1 MAQYAVVAKLF
12 GYVFAPRPPDAIEL
26 AFDAQVYGLSAVQ
39 SGRWYRFPSSED
51 RGGLGLNPLR
61 RALSEALIMMRD
73 PANAVIIISAG
84 EKAVSASRSVVLSE
98 TLPAISSGRWIT
110 EPVSGARIIFE
121 DFLQF
126 KSISKQVLTRIINRE
141 ELIKPVFNPLIP
153 TTVQLATADR
163 SSILSATR
171 ETNPIFFRKSTL
183 TSGRNS
189 RTVRWTLLDP
199 MPGEVD
205 RLLPR
210 GPPEPGIRCV
220 FVIELLSPRPARANV
235 RQAARAELWKLA
247 FDMALSDLAELGAS
261 GGLAYDVS
269 FNKFGLRL
277 SFLGI
282 RQTLPSYTRR
292 IARIL
297 AVLQSELLDGPET
310 LPGEIAS
317 SAISMVFKAPGL
329 SPARRRLIISN
340 LRSSTAYEVSSEG
353 ISFLRS
359 VTGVIAF
366 GDGLPSSTF
375 MGLVGDVQDI
385 LKNSV
390 GNGIPNPST
399 NTVNPSVAD
408 LLYKPTW
415 KPRYAS
421 SCSVS
426 GASLISDACGR
437 IPR

>member
-26 AFDAQVYGLSAVQ
+26 AFDAQVHGLSAVQ
-39 SGRWYRFPSSED
+39 SGRWYRFPSSDD

-61 RALSEALIMMRD
+61 RSLSETLIMMSN
-73 PANAVIIISAG
+73 PANAVMIITAG
-84 EKAVSASRSVVLSE
+84 EKTASASRSAVLSE
-98 TLPAISSGRWIT
+98 TLPPLSSGRWIT

-141 ELIKPVFNPLIP
+141 ELIKPLFNPLIP
-153 TTVQLATADR
+153 TTLLLATAERSSTQLATRDSSSMLNER
-163 SSILSATR
+163 SD
-171 ETNPIFFRKSTL
+171 L
-183 TSGRNS
+183 TTGRNS
-189 RTVRWTLLDP
+189 RTVRWKLLDP

-220 FVIELLSPRPARANV
+220 FVMEFLSPRPARANV

-247 FDMALSDLAELGAS
+247 FEMALSDLAELGAS
-261 GGLAYDVS
+261 GGLAYEVS

-282 RQTLPSYTRR
+282 RQTIPSYTRR
-292 IARIL
+292 IARVL
-297 AVLQSELLDGPET
+297 AGLHNELLDGPET
-310 LPGEIAS
+310 LPREITS
-317 SAISMVFKAPGL
+317 SAISTASKVPGL
-329 SPARRRLIISN
+329 SPARRRLLISN
-340 LRSSTAYEVSSEG
+340 LRSSTAYEAASEG
-353 ISFLRS
+353 LSFLRS

-366 GDGLPSSTF
+366 GDGLSRSSL

-385 LKNSV
+385 LKKSMGNSV
-390 GNGIPNPST
+390 QNLSTSTTIP
-399 NTVNPSVAD
+399 TVSD
-408 LLYKPTW
+408 LVYKPTW

-421 SCSVS
+421 SCSIS
-426 GASLISDACGR
+426 GASLISNACGR